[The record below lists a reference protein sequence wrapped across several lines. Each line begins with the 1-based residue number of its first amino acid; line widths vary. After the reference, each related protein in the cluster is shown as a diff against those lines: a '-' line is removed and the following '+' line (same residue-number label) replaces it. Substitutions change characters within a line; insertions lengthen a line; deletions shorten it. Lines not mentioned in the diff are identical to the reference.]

1 MIWGKITTSVHERTA
16 MKGAAIAAS
25 LAVVLSAAPVFAQA
39 AGQAPRP
46 AAPAPASPA
55 AAQPAPAAPPPP
67 FPAGAKIA
75 FVNLQQVANLSGEG
89 KISTGKVQ
97 ALMAKK
103 QTEAQAKSKALAD
116 AQAKLQSSGGI
127 LSDAARAQLEK
138 DIERMNVEGQRFQQD
153 AQAEINELSQQL
165 QNEFQQKLFP
175 VLEAVSKEKGIQVL
189 LSAADAGVVWAEAGL
204 DLTLDAVKKLDA
216 MAAAAKAAP
225 APAAAAPKPAASPA
239 PAPAA
244 PKP

>member
-1 MIWGKITTSVHERTA
+1 
-16 MKGAAIAAS
+16 MKVAAVAAS

-46 AAPAPASPA
+46 AAPAAPAPATPA
-55 AAQPAPAAPPPP
+55 AAQPATPPPPPP
-67 FPAGAKIA
+67 FPAGAKIG

-103 QTEAQAKSKALAD
+103 QSEAQTKSKALAD
-116 AQAKLQSSGGI
+116 AQAKLQSSAGI
-127 LSDAARAQLEK
+127 LSDTARAQLEK

-189 LSAADAGVVWAEAGL
+189 LSAADAGVVWAEPGL

-216 MAAAAKAAP
+216 MAPAPRAA
-225 APAAAAPKPAASPA
+225 APAAAAPRPAAPPPA
-239 PAPAA
+239 AAPPAA

>member
-1 MIWGKITTSVHERTA
+1 
-16 MKGAAIAAS
+16 MKGSAFAAS
-25 LAVVLSAAPVFAQA
+25 LALLLSAAPLYAQA
-39 AGQAPRP
+39 AGQPRP
-46 AAPAPASPA
+46 AAPSPAPPA
-55 AAQPAPAAPPPP
+55 AAQPAPAPVPPPP

-97 ALMAKK
+97 ALMQKK
-103 QTEAQAKSKALAD
+103 QTEAQTKSKALAD
-116 AQAKLQSSGGI
+116 AQAKLQTSGGI
-127 LSDAARAQLEK
+127 MSEAARAQLEK

-175 VLEAVSKEKGIQVL
+175 VLEVVSKEKGIQVL
-189 LSAADAGVVWAEAGL
+189 LSAADAGVVWAEGGL
-204 DLTLDAVKKLDA
+204 DLTLDVVKKLDT
-216 MAAAAKAAP
+216 MDAAAKAP
-225 APAAAAPKPAASPA
+225 APAAAKPATPPPAA
-239 PAPAA
+239 PAQAA

>member
-1 MIWGKITTSVHERTA
+1 
-16 MKGAAIAAS
+16 MKGAAVAAS

-39 AGQAPRP
+39 AGQARP
-46 AAPAPASPA
+46 AAPQSPPPVA
-55 AAQPAPAAPPPP
+55 PAPAQAGPPPAPPP

-89 KISTGKVQ
+89 KISTAKVQ
-97 ALMAKK
+97 ALMQKK
-103 QTEAQAKSKALAD
+103 QAEAQAKSKLLAD
-116 AQAKLQSSGGI
+116 SQAKLQTSGSI
-127 LSDAARAQLEK
+127 MSEAARAQLEK

-175 VLEAVSKEKGIQVL
+175 VLEQISKEKGIQVL

-204 DLTLDAVKKLDA
+204 DLTLDTVRKLDSMAAVK
-216 MAAAAKAAP
+216 AASPAAAP
-225 APAAAAPKPAASPA
+225 APAAPA
-239 PAPAA
+239 PAP
-244 PKP
+244 KQ

>member
-1 MIWGKITTSVHERTA
+1 
-16 MKGAAIAAS
+16 MKGSAIAAS
-25 LAVVLSAAPVFAQA
+25 LAVMLSAAPVFAQA
-39 AGQAPRP
+39 PAGQARP
-46 AAPAPASPA
+46 AAPAPAPPA
-55 AAQPAPAAPPPP
+55 AAQPAPPPPPSAP
-67 FPAGAKIA
+67 FPAGAKLA
-75 FVNLQQVANLSGEG
+75 VVNLQQIANLSGEG
-89 KISTGKVQ
+89 KISTAKVQ

-103 QTEAQAKSKALAD
+103 QTEAQTKSKALAD

-165 QNEFQQKLFP
+165 QGEFQQKLFP

-204 DLTLDAVKKLDA
+204 DLTMDTVKKLDA
-216 MAAAAKAAP
+216 MAAAAKPTAAAP
-225 APAAAAPKPAASPA
+225 PAAAAPKPPA
-239 PAPAA
+239 PAP

>member
-1 MIWGKITTSVHERTA
+1 
-16 MKGAAIAAS
+16 MKGSAVAAT
-25 LAVVLSAAPVFAQA
+25 LAVVLSAAPAFAQA
-39 AGQAPRP
+39 GQTRP
-46 AAPAPASPA
+46 AAPAPAPAQPA
-55 AAQPAPAAPPPP
+55 AAQPAPAPAPPPP

-89 KISTGKVQ
+89 KISTAKVQ
-97 ALMAKK
+97 ALMQKK
-103 QTEAQAKSKALAD
+103 QAEAQAKSKALAD
-116 AQAKLQSSGGI
+116 AQAKLQTSGAI
-127 LSDAARAQLEK
+127 LSEAARAQLEK
-138 DIERMNVEGQRFQQD
+138 DIERMNIEGQRFQQD

-204 DLTLDAVKKLDA
+204 DLTLDTVRKLDS
-216 MAAAAKAAP
+216 MAAAAKP
-225 APAAAAPKPAASPA
+225 ATPAAAAPRPAAPQA
-239 PAPAA
+239 PAPTA